1 MCKYNNDQKPCCRGQ
16 AILTKSDSLKVMS
29 LANEKYVEVETYRIR
44 KEGLSQVENKIIK
57 VILDSNAFFVPLD
70 FRIDILDDLKKLLNR
85 NFELILISQ
94 VKEELEA
101 LVKKGSPK
109 MRKKASYALKFAEKC
124 NYVDV
129 NASASAQTDDVIV
142 KTAKEWKAM
151 VFTND
156 RGLKEKLRNIS
167 VPVIYVRQKSRLEI
181 DGMI

>member
-1 MCKYNNDQKPCCRGQ
+1 MKASKLQ
-16 AILTKSDSLKVMS
+16 S
-29 LANEKYVEVETYRIR
+29 R
-44 KEGLSQVENKIIK
+44 KEGLSQVEKKTLKI
-57 VILDSNAFFVPLD
+57 ILDSNAFFVPLD
-70 FRIDILDDLKKLLNR
+70 FKIDLLNDLKKLLNR

-94 VKEELEA
+94 VKKELEA
-101 LVKKGSPK
+101 LVEKGSPK
-109 MRKKASYALKFAEKC
+109 MRKKASYALKFAETC
-124 NYVDV
+124 NYIDV
-129 NASASAQTDDVIV
+129 KASASAQTDDIIV